1 VDKSEEEGAA
11 GSENETD
18 EDVSYPLSLMFIQQ
32 CEDDYVDDLPDLK
45 SKAKKGPRNSVS
57 AEAFG
62 DWNKKSDFKAR
73 QIDKNEETEQA
84 ICNRLSQSFLFNS
97 LSKEE
102 FSIVVAAME
111 PKRYKQGESVILQ
124 GEDGAELFV
133 VESGSLSCYK
143 RFGGAATETFLKKYE
158 AGDSFGEL
166 ALLYNAPRAATI
178 KADNDSLLWC
188 LDRATFN
195 FIVKDSSRRR
205 REKYEGFLSIV
216 KILKGME
223 PYERSVLSDAFVEET
238 YKAGEYIIK
247 VGEEG
252 NKFYLV
258 EEGELTA
265 TKVLD
270 GDEELKEVMSY
281 KAGDYFGERALLKN
295 EPRAANVITKTDC
308 LIVAIDRHSFKRLM
322 GPLDDIMRRNMDIYD
337 TF

>member
-1 VDKSEEEGAA
+1 MAK
-11 GSENETD
+11 
-18 EDVSYPLSLMFIQQ
+18 Q
-32 CEDDYVDDLPDLK
+32 
-45 SKAKKGPRNSVS
+45 AKKGPRNSVS

-73 QIDKNEETEQA
+73 QIDKNDETEQA
-84 ICNRLSQSFLFNS
+84 ISNRLSQSFLFNS

-102 FSIVVAAME
+102 FSIVVGAME
-111 PKRYKQGESVILQ
+111 PKKYAPGESVIVQ

-143 RFGGAATETFLKKYE
+143 RFGGATTETFLKKYE

-178 KADNDSLLWC
+178 KADTNCLLWC

-195 FIVKDSSRRR
+195 FIVKDASRRR

-216 KILKGME
+216 KILQGME

-238 YKAGEYIIK
+238 YKAGEYIIRL
-247 VGEEG
+247 GEEG

-258 EEGELTA
+258 EQGELSATKPVEGAEGE
-265 TKVLD
+265 
-270 GDEELKEVMSY
+270 KEVMSY
-281 KAGDYFGERALLKN
+281 NAGDYFGERALLKN

-308 LIVAIDRHSFKRLM
+308 VIVAIDRHSFKRLM
-322 GPLDDIMRRNMDIYD
+322 GPLDDIMRRKMEVYD
-337 TF
+337 NFK